1 MGKRT
6 RKNLKILIVDDDEKS
21 LKLLK
26 AILEM
31 VGFEHIIAASNGKEC
46 FTLAQDELP
55 DLIFLDIMMP
65 EMDGAS
71 VRSDLLNN
79 EKTKN
84 IPVVF
89 STAIVTDEEVKNTN
103 GVIGKDLF
111 VAKPY
116 DSGKINRA
124 IYAALGAI

>member
-1 MGKRT
+1 
-6 RKNLKILIVDDDEKS
+6 
-21 LKLLK
+21 
-26 AILEM
+26 
-31 VGFEHIIAASNGKEC
+31 
-46 FTLAQDELP
+46 

-71 VRSDLLNN
+71 VRSELLNN
-79 EKTKN
+79 EKTKD

-89 STAIVTDEEVKNTN
+89 STAIVTDEEVKKTD

-116 DSGKINRA
+116 DPEKINRA